1 VRLSKGYNSRFVLV
15 DITSEVQVVMRN
27 PRFLTAC
34 IGLALLFCF
43 SLHSLAANPAEP
55 PAPAQDGTMPALTA
69 IAGQGMMS
77 SEAYDDLE
85 ELSDYI
91 GGRVTGSPQAAQ
103 AVEWGIR
110 KMKAMGLENVR
121 AEKWQLSRGWTR
133 ISAEAEIEA
142 PIRRRLSIDAMGWV
156 GSTKAGGEEAEI
168 AAVNVN
174 RLEDEM
180 KNNSSTWPGKVLL
193 MVKKGAAPSGG
204 MGGFAK
210 FGEFLKKAHEV
221 HAVAVI
227 GGQGGSVAIGMHLT
241 HTGALGFDTYY
252 EIPVVSMIAEDQ
264 QQLDRFIEQGK
275 TVRLKI
281 NVQNR
286 VSSGPVDSANV
297 VGEIRGS
304 EHPEQVVVVGG
315 HLDSWDLADGATD
328 DGTGVATTLGA
339 AKAIKLSGFKPKRTI
354 RFVLFTGEE
363 QGLLGSLA
371 YTKMHKDEIANHVA
385 ALILD
390 TGQGPVV
397 KLSLGGRDDLIPAV
411 KKFTESV
418 KSFGEVEVDDNTV
431 FGTDAGPFIL
441 AGLPGINMGQDS
453 PEYKYT
459 HHSAVDTFDK
469 VKPDLLTRDA
479 TVMGLAAYWIADRP
493 ERLAS
498 PWPPEKTAKMLIEKK
513 SDAFLKS
520 FGLWTFGDMG
530 KDEQTK
536 PAGSGRPAGGV
547 ANE

>member
-1 VRLSKGYNSRFVLV
+1 MRKLLSLSSG
-15 DITSEVQVVMRN
+15 
-27 PRFLTAC
+27 
-34 IGLALLFCF
+34 IGLAMLFCF
-43 SLHSLAANPAEP
+43 SLSALAANPTNPTEP
-55 PAPAQDGTMPALTA
+55 AAPAQDGTMPALTA

-91 GGRVTGSPQAAQ
+91 GGRVTGSPQAGQ
-103 AVEWGIR
+103 AIQWGMQ
-110 KMKAMGLENVR
+110 KMRAMGLENVH
-121 AEKWQLSRGWTR
+121 AEKWQISRGWTR
-133 ISAEAEIEA
+133 GSAETVD
-142 PIRRRLSIDAMGWV
+142 SMGWV
-156 GSTKAGGEEAEI
+156 GSTKEGGEEAEVVP
-168 AAVNVN
+168 VNIN

-180 KNNSSTWPGKVLL
+180 KNSAKWSGKVLL
-193 MVKKGAAPSGG
+193 IVKKGAAPPPGIS
-204 MGGFAK
+204 GFAH
-210 FGEFLKKAHEV
+210 FGDFLKKAHEA
-221 HAVAVI
+221 HAVAI
-227 GGQGGSVAIGMHLT
+227 ISGQGGSFATGMHLT
-241 HTGALGFDTYY
+241 HTGSLGFDTFY

-264 QQLDRFIEQGK
+264 QQLDRFIDQGK
-275 TVRLKI
+275 TVRMKI

-286 VSSGPVDSANV
+286 ASSGPVDSANV

-328 DGTGVATTLGA
+328 DGCGVATTLGA

-363 QGLLGSLA
+363 QGLLGSIA
-371 YTKMHKDEIANHVA
+371 YTKTHKDELPNHVA
-385 ALILD
+385 ALVLD
-390 TGQGPVV
+390 NGQGAVV
-397 KLSLGGRDDLIPAV
+397 RLNLGGRDDLIPAV
-411 KKFTESV
+411 RKFTDSV
-418 KSFGEVEVDDNTV
+418 KAFGEVDVDDNTV

-479 TVMGLAAYWIADRP
+479 TVMGLTAFWIADRP

-498 PWPPEKTAKMLIEKK
+498 PWPPEKTAKMLVEKHN
-513 SDAFLKS
+513 DVFLKA
-520 FGLWTFGDMG
+520 FGLWPFGDLG
-530 KDEQTK
+530 K
-536 PAGSGRPAGGV
+536 PAEKPATPGQPTGG
-547 ANE
+547 NRE

>member
-1 VRLSKGYNSRFVLV
+1 MRKLLPLASGAGLLVL
-15 DITSEVQVVMRN
+15 
-27 PRFLTAC
+27 
-34 IGLALLFCF
+34 F
-43 SLHSLAANPAEP
+43 SLSLNAALAHSAEP
-55 PAPAQDGTMPALTA
+55 AAPGEDGTLPGLTA

-77 SEAYDDLE
+77 TEAYTDLE

-91 GGRVTGSPQAAQ
+91 GGRVTGSPQAGL
-103 AVEWGIR
+103 AVQWGLQ
-110 KMKAMGLENVR
+110 KMRAMGLENVR

-133 ISAEAEIEA
+133 GSAEAEIVS
-142 PIRRRLSIDAMGWV
+142 PIHRRLSVDSMGWV
-156 GSTKAGGEEAEI
+156 GSTKEGGEEAALMPI
-168 AAVNVN
+168 NIN

-180 KNNSSTWPGKVLL
+180 KDTTLWYGRVLII
-193 MVKKGAAPSGG
+193 VKKGPAPPPQPG
-204 MGGFAK
+204 MSGFAR
-210 FGEFLKKAHEV
+210 FGEFLKKARAAR
-221 HAVAVI
+221 AVAVI
-227 GGQGGSVAIGMHLT
+227 GGQGGAVAQGMHLT
-241 HTGALGFDTYY
+241 HTGAMGFDTYY
-252 EIPVVSMIAEDQ
+252 EVPVVSMIAEDQ
-264 QQLDRFIEQGK
+264 QQLERFLDQGK

-286 VSSGPVDSANV
+286 VTDGPVDTANV

-304 EHPEQVVVVGG
+304 EHPEQVIVVGG

-328 DGTGVATTLGA
+328 DGMGVATTLGA

-371 YTKMHKDEIANHVA
+371 YTKLHKDEMANHVA
-385 ALILD
+385 AVILD

-397 KLSLGGRDDLIPAV
+397 KLSLGGRDDAVPAV
-411 KKFTESV
+411 RKFAQSV
-418 KSFGEVEVDDNTV
+418 KSFGEIEVDDNTV

-479 TVMGLAAYWIADRP
+479 TVMALTSFWIADRP

-498 PWPPEKTAKMLIEKK
+498 PWPAEKTARMLVEKHN
-513 SDAFLKS
+513 DVFLKAA
-520 FGLWTFGDMG
+520 GIWPFGDMG
-530 KDEQTK
+530 KDTGAAPQPSGTK
-536 PAGSGRPAGGV
+536 
-547 ANE
+547 

>member
-1 VRLSKGYNSRFVLV
+1 MRKFLSLTSGAGLVL
-15 DITSEVQVVMRN
+15 
-27 PRFLTAC
+27 LC
-34 IGLALLFCF
+34 CF
-43 SLHSLAANPAEP
+43 SLRGLAANPAEP
-55 PAPAQDGTMPALTA
+55 AAPAQDGTMPALTA

-103 AVEWGIR
+103 AVEWGMR
-110 KMKAMGLENVR
+110 KMKAMGLENVH
-121 AEKWQLSRGWTR
+121 AEKWQISRGWTR
-133 ISAEAEIEA
+133 GTAEAELAA
-142 PIRRRLSIDAMGWV
+142 PIHRHLTVDAMGWV
-156 GSTKAGGEEAEI
+156 GSTKAGGEEAEVVP
-168 AAVNVN
+168 VNIN

-180 KNNSSTWPGKVLL
+180 KSNSASWSGKVLL
-193 MVKKGAAPSGG
+193 IVKKGAAPAAG

-210 FGEFLKKAHEV
+210 FGDFLKKAHEV

-227 GGQGGSVAIGMHLT
+227 GGQGGSFATGMHLT
-241 HTGALGFDTYY
+241 HTGAMGFDTYY

-264 QQLDRFIEQGK
+264 QQIDRFLDQGK
-275 TVRLKI
+275 TVRMRI

-304 EHPEQVVVVGG
+304 EHPEQVIVVGG

-328 DGTGVATTLGA
+328 DGCGVATTLGA

-371 YTKMHKDEIANHVA
+371 YTKMHKDELANHVA

-390 TGQGPVV
+390 NGQGPVV
-397 KLSLGGRDDLIPAV
+397 KLNLGGRDDLIPAV
-411 KKFTESV
+411 KKFTDSV
-418 KSFGEVEVDDNTV
+418 KSFGEVEVDDSVV

-479 TVMGLAAYWIADRP
+479 TVMGLTAFWIADRP

-498 PWPPEKTAKMLIEKK
+498 PWPAEKTAKMLVEKHN
-513 SDAFLKS
+513 DVFLKS
-520 FGLWTFGDMG
+520 FGLWPFGDMG
-530 KDEQTK
+530 KPAETK
-536 PAGSGRPAGGV
+536 PGASGQPSGGV
-547 ANE
+547 K

>member
-1 VRLSKGYNSRFVLV
+1 LIECG
-15 DITSEVQVVMRN
+15 DIPSEVEKLHMRK
-27 PRFLTAC
+27 FLSLTSA
-34 IGLALLFCF
+34 GLVLLCCL
-43 SLHSLAANPAEP
+43 SLRGLGANPAEP
-55 PAPAQDGTMPALTA
+55 AAPAQDGTMPALTA

-103 AVEWGIR
+103 AVEWGMR

-121 AEKWQLSRGWTR
+121 AEKWQISRGWTR
-133 ISAEAEIEA
+133 ISAEAELAA
-142 PIRRRLSIDAMGWV
+142 PIHRRLTVDAMGWV
-156 GSTKAGGEEAEI
+156 GSTKAGGEEAEVVP
-168 AAVNVN
+168 VNIN

-180 KNNSSTWPGKVLL
+180 KNNAAKWSGKVLL
-193 MVKKGAAPSGG
+193 IVKKGAAPPPGV
-204 MGGFAK
+204 GGFAR
-210 FGEFLKKAHEV
+210 FGDFLKLAHER

-227 GGQGGSVAIGMHLT
+227 GGQGGSFATGMHLT
-241 HTGALGFDTYY
+241 HTGAMGFDTYY

-264 QQLDRFIEQGK
+264 QQMDRFLDQGK
-275 TVRLKI
+275 TVRMKI

-304 EHPEQVVVVGG
+304 EHPEQVIVVGG

-339 AKAIKLSGFKPKRTI
+339 AKAIKLSGFQPKRTI

-371 YTKMHKDEIANHVA
+371 YTKTHKDELANHVA

-397 KLSLGGRDDLIPAV
+397 KLSLGGRDDLVPAV
-411 KKFTESV
+411 KKFAESV
-418 KSFGEVEVDDNTV
+418 KAFGEVEVDDGVV

-479 TVMGLAAYWIADRP
+479 TVMGLAAFWIADRP

-498 PWPPEKTAKMLIEKK
+498 PWPAEKSAKMLVEKHN
-513 SDAFLKS
+513 DGFLKS
-520 FGLWTFGDMG
+520 FGLWPFGDLG
-530 KDEQTK
+530 KPAETK
-536 PAGSGRPAGGV
+536 PGAASQPSGGT
-547 ANE
+547 N